1 MHTYKRWGWRSKRS
15 VHPQNMESKRGGGV
29 RRQIRAY
36 SGTLGFGNRRKER
49 TWEEEGSRYDDNSV
63 HTHCMDYVPSW
74 WAFAIGQII
83 LILPCRPLFLCSGL
97 MVLLGPLYS
106 LSESSWVYIFL
117 AVSMATTTVHLD
129 VPHATH
135 STYPKVLNIF
145 SFSELVPS
153 PTSSVYWLVS
163 PFLVVLSESSCH
175 S

>member
-49 TWEEEGSRYDDNSV
+49 TCKEEGSRYDDNSV

-74 WAFAIGQII
+74 WAFTIGQIT

-106 LSESSWVYIFL
+106 LCRVQLSLYFSRCLHGYHHSSPGCPTCYSFYL
-117 AVSMATTTVHLD
+117 AKGTQYLQ
-129 VPHATH
+129 
-135 STYPKVLNIF
+135 L
-145 SFSELVPS
+145 LR
-153 PTSSVYWLVS
+153 TSSF
-163 PFLVVLSESSCH
+163 PDFLCVLTCITIPCRFIRI
-175 S
+175 